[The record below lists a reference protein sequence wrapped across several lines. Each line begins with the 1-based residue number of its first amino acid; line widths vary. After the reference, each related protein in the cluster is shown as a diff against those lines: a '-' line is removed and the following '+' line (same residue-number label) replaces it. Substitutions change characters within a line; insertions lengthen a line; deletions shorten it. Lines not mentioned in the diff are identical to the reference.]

1 MKALVTGG
9 AGFIGSHI
17 VRTLL
22 NENYEVRVLHLPQE
36 KLTNLE
42 GLDVELI
49 AGDITD
55 PAKMDEAV
63 SGCDLVFHTAAIYAL
78 WLPKPELMRK
88 VNVEGTRTVLNAAK
102 RLVLNVLFTPVQAH
116 VLQVNPKAFR
126 PPKQVHLL

>member
-55 PAKMDEAV
+55 PAKWMKQY
-63 SGCDLVFHTAAIYAL
+63 LVVIWFSI
-78 WLPKPELMRK
+78 LPQFMPYGFQSLSLCVKSMLKEHEPYSM
-88 VNVEGTRTVLNAAK
+88 
-102 RLVLNVLFTPVQAH
+102 
-116 VLQVNPKAFR
+116 LQKSWC
-126 PPKQVHLL
+126 

>member
-22 NENYEVRVLHLPQE
+22 NENYEVRVLHLSQE

-88 VNVEGTRTVLNAAK
+88 VNVKEHEPYSMLQK

-116 VLQVNPKAFR
+116 VLQDNQKAFR
-126 PPKQVHLL
+126 PPKPVHLL